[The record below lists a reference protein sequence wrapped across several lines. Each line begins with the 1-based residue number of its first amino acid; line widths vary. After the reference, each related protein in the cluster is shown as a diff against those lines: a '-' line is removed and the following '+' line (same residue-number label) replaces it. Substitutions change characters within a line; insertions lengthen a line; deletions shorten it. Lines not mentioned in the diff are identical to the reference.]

1 MVTRALAGRTQ
12 VPPRSRVPAAMTR
25 RLTTLAALA
34 GALALP
40 GALAPAAPAIVPP
53 KDCGFVKVSGKRYN
67 IKADQMTC
75 KVAVKYSVAYLKSTK
90 NKPKG
95 YTCKRYGSETALKF
109 NCYRGSKRFFAI
121 KR

>member
-1 MVTRALAGRTQ
+1 
-12 VPPRSRVPAAMTR
+12 MTR
-25 RLTTLAALA
+25 RFTTIAALA

-40 GALAPAAPAIVPP
+40 GALAPTAPAIVPP
-53 KDCGFVKVSGKRYN
+53 KDCGFVKVSSKRYN

-75 KVAVKYSVAYLKSTK
+75 RVAVKYSIAYLKSTR

-95 YTCKRYGSETALKF
+95 YTCERYGRETKLKF
-109 NCYRGSKRFFAI
+109 RCRNGVKNFFAI